1 MPVRD
6 LAEELHKIRN
16 AHAIIF
22 DGVITQRIVDLAGDK
37 DVKIIVGARVG
48 SITKR
53 PVNLTLLT
61 FDEIL

>member
-1 MPVRD
+1 
-6 LAEELHKIRN
+6 
-16 AHAIIF
+16 
-22 DGVITQRIVDLAGDK
+22 VDLAGDK